1 MRTSKH
7 SSHSGDMGRG
17 CSPRMLEPR
26 HQGGEGQ
33 VMQEMCPTSLHPDLA
48 EHPKSS
54 CLSSSR
60 GSSREQTLLSRKAY
74 LLHDEAVI
82 DTQGSQEAEVWST
95 SRCACATIMLSSK
108 QPQAS
113 GHQQAFRAP
122 LLEWWVASSSGDLAG
137 PARVLAGM
145 SGLLACPRPADKCS
159 HGGGR
164 GARDSTWRHTHLL
177 KLEPA
182 LSPRLLS
189 TEVVGLLDSR
199 GREVDSGPSYG
210 RGHGYGCASF
220 QHSATR
226 PKSFVLGGRREARA
240 CGRRG
245 HTGKFCRCSKPGGTL
260 VWVTKGSS
268 VSG

>member
-1 MRTSKH
+1 
-7 SSHSGDMGRG
+7 MGRG

-113 GHQQAFRAP
+113 GHQRHLGLPCWSGGWQ
-122 LLEWWVASSSGDLAG
+122 VALGTWPGQLVCWLGCLGSW
-137 PARVLAGM
+137 RVLVQQTSVLMGA
-145 SGLLACPRPADKCS
+145 AEEPETP
-159 HGGGR
+159 HG
-164 GARDSTWRHTHLL
+164 DTHI
-177 KLEPA
+177 
-182 LSPRLLS
+182 S
-189 TEVVGLLDSR
+189 
-199 GREVDSGPSYG
+199 
-210 RGHGYGCASF
+210 
-220 QHSATR
+220 
-226 PKSFVLGGRREARA
+226 
-240 CGRRG
+240 
-245 HTGKFCRCSKPGGTL
+245 
-260 VWVTKGSS
+260 
-268 VSG
+268 